1 MVITK
6 EGRGRP
12 SRISIYAAVE
22 QATTELNRI
31 GGLPRPDVAEDIWA
45 GIWYEETHNS
55 TAIEGNTLILKEVR
69 ELLETGQPSGC
80 TRRAATVKPSG
91 AILTSRSPNCA
102 RSTPESSDPPGRYSR
117 QTICYLGRRRVGF
130 ASTTS
135 SRSLAG

>member
-22 QATTELNRI
+22 QATTELDRI
-31 GGLPRPDVAEDIWA
+31 GGLPGPAVAGDIWA

-69 ELLETGQPSGC
+69 QLLETGQAVG
-80 TRRAATVKPSG
+80 
-91 AILTSRSPNCA
+91 TSNSL
-102 RSTPESSDPPGRYSR
+102 STSK
-117 QTICYLGRRRVGF
+117 
-130 ASTTS
+130 
-135 SRSLAG
+135 